1 MEGNNTILQVKKVIY
16 FFKWT
21 PCLKITAAMNFN
33 KLLATWQLLI
43 WRVKGPKANHTV
55 KHPIRNQQNCKN
67 WWSFMTVFSVKCFDW
82 ENDFHIF
89 FLEYAYMIHME
100 VQQYVTYQVEVSF
113 SSESF
118 TPQYYLH
125 SNSLNWCLHLSF
137 KKQLREFH
145 KRLKKFPFSDHFI
158 NSHNELSWYVLIL
171 LGENWC

>member
-1 MEGNNTILQVKKVIY
+1 MAIIDMKGE
-16 FFKWT
+16 
-21 PCLKITAAMNFN
+21 
-33 KLLATWQLLI
+33 
-43 WRVKGPKANHTV
+43 GPKSKSHIETPYKKPTKLQELV
-55 KHPIRNQQNCKN
+55 IFHDGFQCKVL
-67 WWSFMTVFSVKCFDW
+67 WLGKWFSY
-82 ENDFHIF
+82 I